1 MPKDCRQAIGRSKWT
16 EPGGTLWKARVKVPG
31 FIARTDAE
39 IREARGERL
48 MRIGAVDGWEPGDLA
63 DEAGPNIGIY
73 LDEGTPNSEYESLFA
88 LAEAVHQGKA
98 NTLFSTEGLLQA
110 RRRDREPA
118 ARTFDGWVKTLNAFM
133 AFTEHIRPFQCIR
146 ADALTYKDHLL
157 G

>member
-16 EPGGTLWKARVKVPG
+16 
-31 FIARTDAE
+31 
-39 IREARGERL
+39 
-48 MRIGAVDGWEPGDLA
+48 EPGDLA

-118 ARTFDGWVKTLNAFM
+118 ARTFDGWVIKTLNAFM